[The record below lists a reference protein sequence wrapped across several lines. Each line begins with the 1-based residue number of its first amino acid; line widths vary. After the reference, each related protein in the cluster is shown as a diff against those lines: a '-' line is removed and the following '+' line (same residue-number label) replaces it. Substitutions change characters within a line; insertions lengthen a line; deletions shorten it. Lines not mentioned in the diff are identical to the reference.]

1 MFTDWKSQYIDSCD
15 VSFPQPDRFNAIHIK
30 ITMECLYILTS
41 WLKSVYG
48 KENDWE

>member
-1 MFTDWKSQYIDSCD
+1 MFTDWKAQYIDSCD
-15 VSFPQPDRFNAIHIK
+15 VNFPQTDRFNAIHIK